1 MEDQMIIA
9 QCHYTM
15 PDGHQCG
22 SPALR
27 GQDYCYFHHPGSK
40 PRTRKPRS
48 RYPKLDLAALASIDN
63 PRAIQQTLAAVLH
76 ALAANTISLYQ
87 AQTMIYALQL
97 ASNLSR

>member
-1 MEDQMIIA
+1 MTMTIPS
-9 QCHYTM
+9 CHRIM

-27 GQDYCYFHHPGSK
+27 GQDYCYFHHPSRK
-40 PRTRKPRS
+40 PRMRNPRTR
-48 RYPKLDLAALASIDN
+48 YPNLDLEILPNIET
-63 PRAIQQTLAAVLH
+63 PRAIQQTLSTVLQ

-97 ASNLSR
+97 ASNLNR